1 VRKDAQRYHTFER
14 FDRDQLPEAVILV
27 GARNPDRRQAAAAAL
42 RTDCLDAR
50 YFELDVVRPAT
61 IDAAAAMVAAEFQ
74 RVDVLVNNAG
84 INAPRRWSA
93 GHGRPENDD
102 FRTPKTTA
110 PISPCPSGASI
121 RPSVMIGYA

>member
-1 VRKDAQRYHTFER
+1 MHNDITQSNGWIAINWPRRSFWSVLATPNA
-14 FDRDQLPEAVILV
+14 DR
-27 GARNPDRRQAAAAAL
+27 L
-42 RTDCLDAR
+42 RPLLSGPNASTPYTSNSTLC
-50 YFELDVVRPAT
+50 PT
-61 IDAAAAMVAAEFQ
+61 TTDAAAAMVAAEFQ